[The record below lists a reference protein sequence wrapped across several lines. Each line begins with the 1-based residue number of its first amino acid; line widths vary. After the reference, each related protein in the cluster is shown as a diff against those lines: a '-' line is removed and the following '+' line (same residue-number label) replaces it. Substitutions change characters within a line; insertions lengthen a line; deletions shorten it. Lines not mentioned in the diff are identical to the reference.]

1 MGGPAPQKPT
11 HHQRKGLPLLALA
24 AIGVVFGDI
33 GTSPLYALRATLVL
47 GGADATSPP
56 HVMGAISLML
66 WALFF
71 VIGFKYVSLLMRADN
86 GGEGGLLALLSL
98 ARSRED
104 EAGAPAGRWLLWI
117 ALAGA
122 ALLYGDGII
131 TPAISVLSAMGGLES
146 TQEARHAHWVVV
158 ASAFIVIGV
167 FLTQRFGSGRIGW
180 LVGPLM
186 LAWFVLIAVLG
197 VRGILASP
205 EILQSF
211 SPTWGIALIG
221 EAPGVAFLM
230 LGGVVLCLTGGEA
243 LYADMGH
250 FGRRAITLAWW
261 IVVCPSLVA
270 SYLGQGAAV
279 LADPASAA
287 NPFFALVP
295 DGMRI
300 GMVVVATVAA
310 IIASQA
316 IISGVFSTT
325 RQLAQHGLIPP
336 LSVVHTSDVEGQIY
350 IPAVNIIMAIAC
362 VLVVLLFGS
371 AAALAGAYGLAVTGV
386 MAISTILF
394 AVVAR
399 RRWRWSWWLLGPVVV
414 TVLCVDLLFLASNA
428 SKILDGG
435 WMPLLVAVLVLILI
449 ATWRKGIRLVNRGR
463 LEDGLP
469 IERFVESLHESATE
483 RWPGTGVFFAR
494 SRQITPV
501 TIRKLQR
508 HLPNL
513 PETIAIVHLQ
523 ALGVPRVPYQQRL
536 RLEERGNGVWMASIR
551 FGYLQR
557 PDVPSMLRDAVER
570 GLPADPNSLTYWV
583 RRDQIAV
590 VGEHHGMARWRVAV
604 FAYLL
609 RNATVMP
616 DMLDLPPRRTV
627 EVGMRAPL

>member
-11 HHQRKGLPLLALA
+11 HRQRQGVPLLALA

-33 GTSPLYALRATLVL
+33 GTSPLYALKATLAL
-47 GGADATSPP
+47 GGADATSPA
-56 HVMGAISLML
+56 HVMGALSLMV

-71 VIGFKYVSLLMRADN
+71 VIGFKYISLLMRADN

-98 ARSRED
+98 TRSRED
-104 EAGAPAGRWLLWI
+104 EAGGPAGRWLLWT

-131 TPAISVLSAMGGLES
+131 TPAISVLSAMGGLEPAH
-146 TQEARHAHWVVV
+146 EARHAHWVVV

-197 VRGILASP
+197 VRGILAEP
-205 EILQSF
+205 GVLTAF

-261 IVVCPSLVA
+261 VVVCPSLLA
-270 SYLGQGAAV
+270 SYFGQGAAV
-279 LADPASAA
+279 LADPTSAA

-300 GMVVVATVAA
+300 SMVVIATLAA

-325 RQLAQHGLIPP
+325 RQLAQHGVIPP
-336 LSVVHTSDVEGQIY
+336 LKVVHTSDVEGQIF
-350 IPAVNIIMAIAC
+350 IPAANMLMAIAC

-386 MAISTILF
+386 MAISTVLF
-394 AVVAR
+394 SVVAR
-399 RRWRWSWWLLGPVVV
+399 RRWRWSWWLIGPLAG
-414 TVLCVDLLFLASNA
+414 TVLSVDLLFLSANA
-428 SKILDGG
+428 FKVLDGG
-435 WMPLLVAVLVLILI
+435 WMPLLVAAVILILVG
-449 ATWRKGIRLVNRGR
+449 TWRQGMRLVNRGR

-469 IERFVESLHESATE
+469 LDRFVESLKDGAIE

-494 SRQITPV
+494 STQITPV
-501 TIRKLQR
+501 TIRKLHR
-508 HLPNL
+508 HVPGF
-513 PETIAIVHLQ
+513 PETILIVYLQ
-523 ALGVPRVPYQQRL
+523 PLGVPRVPYQQRL
-536 RLEERGNGVWMASIR
+536 RLDALGQGVWMAFVR
-551 FGYLQR
+551 FGYLQQ
-557 PDVPSMLRDAVER
+557 PDVPAMVRDAVER
-570 GLPADPNSLTYWV
+570 GLPTDPNTLTYWI
-583 RRDQIAV
+583 RRDQVAIA
-590 VGEHHGMARWRVAV
+590 GDHRGMARWRTAV

-609 RNATVMP
+609 RNATVLP